1 MAVPATALI
10 HTLNERDY
18 IEACIQSVSW
28 ADEIYLVDSFSTDG
42 TVDLV
47 REKFPRVR
55 IEQREYL
62 GAASTKNY
70 AIDRASHDWIFVI
83 DADERVTPPLER
95 EILATL
101 EGPLEFWA
109 YSVGRLNFMLGKPV
123 RYSGLQRD
131 RVTRLFHRGHAR
143 YPNKRVHADLL
154 VDGATGRLASKMDHY
169 YIRSFDHMIAK
180 MTRYANWAAAQMF
193 IDGKTTGLG
202 GIIAHPAGKFV
213 RDYVIN
219 LGFLDGTRGLI
230 SVGIHVYYTFWKYA
244 KLWELTQLKRQGKT
258 VPLPKLDQEEERWE
272 LPWEKASGLGPQAS
286 GGRRVDRLDDH
297 S

>member
-1 MAVPATALI
+1 MRVPVTAII

-18 IEACIQSVSW
+18 IEPCIQSVAW

-42 TVDLV
+42 TVELV
-47 REKFPRVR
+47 RENFPRVR
-55 IEQREYL
+55 VEQREYL
-62 GAASTKNY
+62 GAAATKNY
-70 AIDRASHDWIFVI
+70 AIDRAAHDWIFVI

-95 EILATL
+95 EILRAL
-101 EGPLEFWA
+101 DGPLQFWA

-123 RYSGLQRD
+123 RFSGLQRD

-154 VDGATGRLASKMDHY
+154 VDGGTGRLQHKMDHY

-193 IDGKTTGLG
+193 IDGRTTSLAGILG
-202 GIIAHPAGKFV
+202 HPLGKFA
-213 RDYVIN
+213 RDYVFN

-244 KLWELTQLKRQGKT
+244 KLWELTQLERQGKP
-258 VPLPKLDQEEERWE
+258 VPLPKLDEETERWE
-272 LPWEKASGLGPQAS
+272 LPWEKASGS
-286 GGRRVDRLDDH
+286 RLDDQ